1 MSAFLFARPVA
12 SHTIHVDAGPV
23 AAGDPDA
30 AHAHAADLAAPLSQF
45 APEDVVSTIRLKI
58 ADHVELGLTAVAEG
72 TTPCAVLRLH
82 ADAEGA
88 VTTVDENAPKA
99 NGLLVSVSAIHSDDH
114 HDGVLDDWI
123 AFGSSDSTIVMGR
136 IDHDMK
142 GRFPD
147 GSVITTSKISTPTA
161 DLKPGAIVET
171 MNSRYLLGR
180 PAIAEAQ
187 SEDAED

>member
-1 MSAFLFARPVA
+1 MSAFLFARPIA

-30 AHAHAADLAAPLSQF
+30 ARNHAAELSAPLSKF
-45 APEDVVSTIRLKI
+45 APDDAVSAIRQRI

-72 TTPCAVLRLH
+72 TTPCVVLRLH

-88 VTTVDENAPKA
+88 VTAVDENAPKA

-123 AFGSSDSTIVMGR
+123 AFGSGGSTIVMGR

-147 GSVITTSKISTPTA
+147 GSVMTTSKISTPTA
-161 DLKPGAIVET
+161 DLKRGAIVET
-171 MNSRYLLGR
+171 VNSRYLLGR

-187 SEDAED
+187 SESNAD